1 MSLVIVDDDEGARSA
16 VSRMLRCMGHT
27 VCAFESAEAFEADGV
42 AADCLIVDVRLPGL
56 SGPELVERLR
66 RRGNLTP
73 VVFITGD
80 AEIRTRELV
89 RASRIPLVTK
99 PFDDVTL
106 MGAVAHAVAAADRAR
121 KPHAG

>member
-27 VCAFESAEAFEADGV
+27 VCAFESAEAFETDAV
-42 AADCLIVDVRLPGL
+42 AADCLIIDVRLPGL
-56 SGPELVERLR
+56 SGPELVDRLR
-66 RRGNLTP
+66 SRGNLTP

-80 AEIRTRELV
+80 AGIRARELV
-89 RASRIPLVTK
+89 RATRTPLVAK

-106 MGAVAHAVAAADRAR
+106 MAAVADAVAAARR
-121 KPHAG
+121 GSTPHAG